1 MNTKKKLGIWL
12 DHSSAS
18 YFDASSPSE
27 GWSTQSKFTH
37 EVKEEAIHKGENHM
51 HTKQQQLQEAYYKE
65 IGQEI
70 LKYDHVLLFGPT
82 DAKSELYNYLQKDH
96 HFKDI
101 KFDIESSDKMT
112 DNEKQ
117 ALVRD
122 HFSPQE

>member
-1 MNTKKKLGIWL
+1 M
-12 DHSSAS
+12 DHSSAV
-18 YFDASSPSE
+18 YFDSSLEKDS
-27 GWSTQSKFTH
+27 WTTKSKFTN
-37 EVKEEAIHKGENHM
+37 EVQDEVNHKGENHM
-51 HTKQQQLQEAYYKE
+51 HKKEQQLQEAYYKE

-70 LKYDHVLLFGPT
+70 LKYDHVLIFGPT
-82 DAKSELYNYLQKDH
+82 NAKSELYNYLHKDL

-122 HFSPQE
+122 HFSV

>member
-1 MNTKKKLGIWL
+1 L

-122 HFSPQE
+122 HFSPQD